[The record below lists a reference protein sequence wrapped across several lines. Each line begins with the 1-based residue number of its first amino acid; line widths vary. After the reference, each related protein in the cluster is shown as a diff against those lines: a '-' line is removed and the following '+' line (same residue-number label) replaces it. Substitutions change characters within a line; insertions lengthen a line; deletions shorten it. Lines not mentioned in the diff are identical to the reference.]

1 MARIVVTGSSGLIGS
16 ALVSAL
22 RERGDEVVRLVRR
35 PPRSAD
41 EVQWDP
47 SSRHLDPSVLDGA
60 DGLVNLASAGPGDKR
75 WTAAYK
81 REILA
86 SRVNSTHAAAT
97 AVAHADHPVR
107 LVCASATGFYGD
119 RGDEPLTEESGPGS
133 TFFTDVV
140 LAWEAAAE
148 PAVAAGASVAYCR
161 SGIILA
167 EDGPMSRLL
176 TLARFG
182 LAGPMAG
189 GRMWWSWITLA
200 DEVGAILHLLD
211 HPEITGP
218 VNLVSREPVHQR
230 DLVAALA
237 KAMRRP
243 SFFPAPG
250 FGVHLVVGEF
260 AGEILSSKRIT
271 GDVLQASGYQ
281 YQHPDVESAVRWLV
295 S

>member
-1 MARIVVTGSSGLIGS
+1 MPHIAVTGSSGLIGT
-16 ALVSAL
+16 ALVAAL
-22 RERGDEVVRLVRR
+22 RQRGDEVVRLVRR
-35 PPRSAD
+35 PPGAAD

-47 SSRHLDPSVLDGA
+47 PSRHLDPSALDGVDA
-60 DGLVNLASAGPGDKR
+60 LVNLASAGPGDRR
-75 WTAAYK
+75 WTASYK

-86 SRVNSTHAAAT
+86 SRVNSTHAVAT
-97 AVAHADHPVR
+97 AVAEAGHPVR
-107 LVCASATGFYGD
+107 LVCASATGYYGE
-119 RGDEPLTEESGPGS
+119 RGDEPLTEQSGPGS

-140 LAWEAAAE
+140 AAWEAAAA
-148 PAVAAGASVAYCR
+148 PAEEAGASVAYCR
-161 SGIILA
+161 TGIILA

-176 TLARFG
+176 TLTKLG

-200 DEVGAILHLLD
+200 DVVGAILHLID
-211 HPEITGP
+211 RPEITGP

-237 KAMRRP
+237 GAMHRP

-260 AGEILSSKRIT
+260 AGEILSSKRIA
-271 GDVLQASGYQ
+271 GDVLVESGYQ
-281 YQHPDVESAVRWLV
+281 HQHPDVQSAVRWLV
-295 S
+295 G